1 MSQAD
6 VSRRVVWGL
15 MAVVLVAGLA
25 MAAGGS
31 AGPPTEDHQV
41 TSIADKVRCPTC
53 RGLSAA
59 DSDAPAA
66 TAIRDEVRRRLR
78 EGQSEGAILGYLES
92 TYGADIRLEPEREG
106 IGVVVWALP
115 VAVAGVVVV
124 ALAVMFA
131 RRRRRAGTRVSD
143 ADRALV
149 EEALR
154 T

>member
-1 MSQAD
+1 MK
-6 VSRRVVWGL
+6 VVNRRLTWGL
-15 MAVVLVAGLA
+15 MAVVLVAALA
-25 MAAGGS
+25 VAAGGR
-31 AGPPTEDHQV
+31 AGPATEDQQV
-41 TSIADKVRCPTC
+41 SAIAGKVRCPTC

-92 TYGADIRLEPEREG
+92 TYGADIRLEPEAEG
-106 IGVVVWALP
+106 IGVLVWALP
-115 VAVAGVVVV
+115 VVLTGVVVAALV
-124 ALAVMFA
+124 AMFA
-131 RRRRRAGTRVSD
+131 SRRKRSGPRVSD

-154 T
+154 P